1 MDNQLRLYLMDDDG
15 TDYMLSL
22 ACIDGQ
28 HSITLLESIPS
39 KGKGYVTVGQP
50 YYTDDLAEFFEIL
63 TDAYDGELSIFTNY
77 YEVEF
82 ESSNDN
88 KLVLAVDNDWPQ
100 DRADD

>member
-1 MDNQLRLYLMDDDG
+1 LRGKTMDKQIHLYLMDDG
-15 TDYMLSL
+15 KEYMLSL
-22 ACIDGQ
+22 ACTDGQ

-88 KLVLAVDNDWPQ
+88 KLVLAVDND
-100 DRADD
+100 

>member
-1 MDNQLRLYLMDDDG
+1 MDDG
-15 TDYMLSL
+15 KEYMLSL
-22 ACIDGQ
+22 ACTDGQ

-63 TDAYDGELSIFTNY
+63 TDAYDGELSIFLNQYT
-77 YEVEF
+77 VDLDDMVD
-82 ESSNDN
+82 NDN
-88 KLVLAVDNDWPQ
+88 KPTLRLVDDDWPM